1 MSFEATLTLKNR
13 LDANVTFV
21 RLFDDKQSSTY
32 TRNDQPI
39 GEPIN
44 MIIANTMAPA
54 GMNGNDKILVKL
66 TKTKVNAVTG
76 RNEVGTLSCTLSVPR
91 TWTNDE
97 ILDHIA
103 ALKAFLVEANFTRL
117 RRGEI

>member
-44 MIIANTMAPA
+44 MIIATRWPQPA
-54 GMNGNDKILVKL
+54 
-66 TKTKVNAVTG
+66 
-76 RNEVGTLSCTLSVPR
+76 
-91 TWTNDE
+91 
-97 ILDHIA
+97 
-103 ALKAFLVEANFTRL
+103 
-117 RRGEI
+117 